1 MPTYIHSKVS
11 LTVRIYC
18 KFNKPRSVRLTR
30 DAILTFQIKSL
41 MIRNFLLLKVNQERK
56 MQTTHVCPCYKP
68 TCRKLPDLF
77 SYGCF
82 CKDQDEQVPGW
93 CFSADEYHHGKI
105 TSHSVIN
112 YLDINHC
119 KYPQFSIS
127 FFFILSILNLIHSI
141 GVITTNV

>member
-1 MPTYIHSKVS
+1 MQIQQTSKCQVDSGRHFDFPNKILNDTYI
-11 LTVRIYC
+11 
-18 KFNKPRSVRLTR
+18 
-30 DAILTFQIKSL
+30 
-41 MIRNFLLLKVNQERK
+41 LLLKVNQERK

-119 KYPQFSIS
+119 KYPQFLIS